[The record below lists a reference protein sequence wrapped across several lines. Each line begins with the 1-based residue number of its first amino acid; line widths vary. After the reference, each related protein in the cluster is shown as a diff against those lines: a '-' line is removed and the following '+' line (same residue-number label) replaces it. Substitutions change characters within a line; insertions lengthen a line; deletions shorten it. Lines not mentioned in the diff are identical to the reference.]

1 MDLRHEFTVAV
12 PIADAWRILT
22 DLERIAPCLP
32 GAQLTEVEG
41 DTYRGHV
48 GVKVGPVVAQFK
60 GQASFIERNDATY
73 TAALKGEGRDT
84 GGKGNASAIITAS
97 LTSESATSTRCN
109 VHTDLTIS
117 GKVAQFG
124 RGALAD
130 VSDKLLAQFVDNLN
144 TLIASG
150 GIGASSGTT
159 ATPAAAP
166 TPAAPASTAPA
177 SAPTPPPA
185 SAPTPTAPTVSPA
198 SSAPTASSVPTTP
211 TQSTPTPVTQS
222 TTTPSAPASAA
233 PTIRKIDGPAAE
245 PINLLET
252 AGSTMVKRLVP
263 AVIVIAGVVIAAVL
277 LL

>member
-41 DTYRGHV
+41 ETYRGHV

-130 VSDKLLAQFVDNLN
+130 VSDKLLAQFVANLN
-144 TLIASG
+144 TLIAKGNTGAASG
-150 GIGASSGTT
+150 NTGAAT
-159 ATPAAAP
+159 APTHAAP
-166 TPAAPASTAPA
+166 SPASTPPASPSVAAMPLASTPPVSTPPVSTPRESTA
-177 SAPTPPPA
+177 SAPT
-185 SAPTPTAPTVSPA
+185 V
-198 SSAPTASSVPTTP
+198 
-211 TQSTPTPVTQS
+211 
-222 TTTPSAPASAA
+222 
-233 PTIRKIDGPAAE
+233 RKIDGPAAQ

-263 AVIVIAGVVIAAVL
+263 VAIIIAGVVVAAVL